1 MVAKHAAENTNSRSK
16 YNNDR
21 RYIQEPIQLRA
32 REEAEIFWSRPYD
45 KYSLASQKD
54 HIPPL
59 SLKQRFLDILRGS
72 PQIRELLVNTINDC
86 MVYHDQTKEVMD
98 NISAELSTQSS
109 SRSSMNQ

>member
-1 MVAKHAAENTNSRSK
+1 MRNTRNELGLSTQLRLYSI
-16 YNNDR
+16 D
-21 RYIQEPIQLRA
+21 IQLRA

-72 PQIRELLVNTINDC
+72 PQIRELLANTINDC